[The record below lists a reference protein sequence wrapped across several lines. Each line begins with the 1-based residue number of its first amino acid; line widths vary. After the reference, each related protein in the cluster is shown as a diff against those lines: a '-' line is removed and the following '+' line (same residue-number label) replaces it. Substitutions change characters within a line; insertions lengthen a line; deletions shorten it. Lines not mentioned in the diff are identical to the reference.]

1 MVYNLAHKV
10 ISLTLNIIVKD
21 VTQMKNAIKK
31 LTAAVMAFTLLGVG
45 TTITKTVAP
54 ESNNALIA
62 HAGVPPQY
70 CNHSCGTKEVLIR
83 TYKYSNVWFREYAVC
98 CKNCNTQFSVIY
110 KC

>member
-1 MVYNLAHKV
+1 
-10 ISLTLNIIVKD
+10 
-21 VTQMKNAIKK
+21 MKNAIKK
-31 LTAAVMAFTLLGVG
+31 ISAIAMAFTLLGVG
-45 TTITKTVAP
+45 STLTKTVAP